1 MARSMVRTS
10 ESAAGVDMA
19 PPAARPAPASS
30 AAPVPTSTLV
40 PAPAPTSVDDRL
52 IGDDVLV
59 EDVSIDGMCG
69 VY

>member
-10 ESAAGVDMA
+10 EPAVGADMA
-19 PPAARPAPASS
+19 TPAARPAPGSA
-30 AAPVPTSTLV
+30 AAPVPASTLV
-40 PAPAPTSVDDRL
+40 PTPAPTSVDDRL